1 MKLPEP
7 DLPAAPDP
15 DFALPPEPPE
25 EAAAEASEEQIR
37 KLREERDGLQDRLLR
52 SLAEADNARKR
63 AAREIQDARAHAT
76 AEAVKPFLS
85 VLDSFERALR
95 HANPVA
101 MAGENAATDWRKGVE
116 LLHRQLADA
125 ARKVGL
131 EPVEAAEQKFDP
143 HLHEAIEM
151 VPTEAVPE
159 GTVVE
164 ELQRGYKL
172 HGRLIRPAMVKVA
185 QAPAKAPA

>member
-1 MKLPEP
+1 MSMADP
-7 DLPAAPDP
+7 DLQGAPDP
-15 DFALPPEPPE
+15 DRALPPEPPE
-25 EAAAEASEEQIR
+25 EAAAEAIEEQVR

-52 SLAEADNARKR
+52 TLAEADNARKR
-63 AAREIQDARAHAT
+63 AVREVQDARVHAT

-95 HANPVA
+95 HSNPVA
-101 MAGENAATDWRKGVE
+101 MAGENAAADWRKGVE
-116 LLHRQLADA
+116 LLHRQLTDA

-185 QAPAKAPA
+185 QAPVKA